1 MAVTRLR
8 THRDVEKQ
16 TAFEAVLNLL
26 GGVAGSEDVVAFVER
41 KLAAGRGWK
50 FVMVEPVLYAEVVE
64 HLLEHSKRPQ
74 KAVRLFT
81 RLFTVLP
88 PDGNEIAASRSELAR
103 MASIAPSSVSEIMG
117 ELEAV
122 GAVYRRREGRGVRY
136 FVNPL
141 LGTHLAGAARDRAQ
155 GEAPPLRLVEPA
167 SSDR

>member
-8 THRDVEKQ
+8 TRRDVEKQ
-16 TAFEAVLNLL
+16 TALEAVRDML
-26 GGVAGSEDVVAFVER
+26 GGVAGTEDIVAFVER
-41 KLAAGRGWK
+41 KLAADRGWK
-50 FVMVEPVLYAEVVE
+50 FLMVEPVLYAEVVE

-88 PDGNEIAASRSELAR
+88 ADGNEITASRSELAR
-103 MASIAPSSVSEIMG
+103 MAGIAPSSVSEIMG

-141 LGTHLAGAARDRAQ
+141 LGTHLAGAVRDKAQ
-155 GEAPPLRLVEPA
+155 AEAPMLRLVEPA
-167 SSDR
+167 GR

>member
-8 THRDVEKQ
+8 TGRDVAKQ
-16 TAFEAVLNLL
+16 AALETVRDML
-26 GGVAGSEDVVAFVER
+26 GEVAGAEDVVAFVER

-50 FVMVEPVLYAEVVE
+50 FLMVEPVLYAEVVE

-88 PDGNEIAASRSELAR
+88 PDGNEVTASRSELAR
-103 MASIAPSSVSEIMG
+103 LAGIAPCTVSEIMG

-122 GAVYRRREGRGVRY
+122 GAVYRRKEGRGVRY

-141 LGTHLAGAARDRAQ
+141 LGTHLAGAARDKAQ
-155 GEAPPLRLVEPA
+155 AEAPRLQLVE
-167 SSDR
+167 

>member
-8 THRDVEKQ
+8 TRRDVEKQ
-16 TAFEAVLNLL
+16 TALEAVRDML
-26 GGVAGSEDVVAFVER
+26 GSVAGTEDIVAFVER

-50 FVMVEPVLYAEVVE
+50 FLMVEPVLYAEVVE

-88 PDGNEIAASRSELAR
+88 ADGNEITASRSELAR
-103 MASIAPSSVSEIMG
+103 MAGIAPSSVSEIMG

-141 LGTHLAGAARDRAQ
+141 LGTHLAGAVRDKAQ
-155 GEAPPLRLVEPA
+155 AEAPMLRLVEPA
-167 SSDR
+167 GR